1 MHDHNKDG
9 GGKGMMWMMIP
20 CLLLIGVLFLFGGK
34 VSGDGY
40 LWPILIGVFVIA
52 HVWMMFK
59 GHGGHGGH
67 GGTDTEDTIDL
78 PADLSAKA
86 LASAEASAQAG
97 NASAK
102 QPSAKDEHK
111 HNGSC
116 H

>member
-20 CLLLIGVLFLFGGK
+20 CILLIAFVLLSGGGLASSK
-34 VSGDGY
+34 Y
-40 LWPILIGVFVIA
+40 IWLIIIGVCVVP

-59 GHGGHGGH
+59 GHGH
-67 GGTDTEDTIDL
+67 GGTDTEDKID
-78 PADLSAKA
+78 D
-86 LASAEASAQAG
+86 
-97 NASAK
+97 ASAK
-102 QPSAKDEHK
+102 QPGEKDEHK